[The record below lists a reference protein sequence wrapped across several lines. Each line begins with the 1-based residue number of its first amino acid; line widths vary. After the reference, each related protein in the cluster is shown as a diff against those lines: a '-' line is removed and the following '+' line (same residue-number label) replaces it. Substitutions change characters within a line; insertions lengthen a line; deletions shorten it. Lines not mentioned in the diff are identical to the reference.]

1 MFQLLAFCTFFTFSA
16 FHSFT
21 IFSII
26 IFGIY
31 ILFVYYIN
39 MGVTISGNTAT
50 FTYDGTSV
58 LTRAVVKNA
67 NLSSGVTSVVITGY
81 DGIGYGAFSY
91 LTNLST
97 VSISSS
103 VTSIGDYAFYN
114 CSALDSFT
122 VPTDSQ
128 LTSIGNFAF
137 QGCPANTSVRI
148 PLN

>member
-1 MFQLLAFCTFFTFSA
+1 
-16 FHSFT
+16 
-21 IFSII
+21 
-26 IFGIY
+26 
-31 ILFVYYIN
+31 

-50 FTYDGTSV
+50 FTSDGTSV

-67 NLSSGVTSVVITGY
+67 NLNTNGITEVIITVY

-91 LTNLST
+91 LTNLSS

-103 VTSIGDYAFYN
+103 VTSIGDYAFLN
-114 CSALDSFT
+114 CSALTYFT

-137 QGCPANTSVRI
+137 QGCPANTSVKI
-148 PLN
+148 PL